1 MNNNANKMAAAD
13 RQAQILAAALV
24 VAERVGF
31 NKFTLRQVAA
41 EADVTEKLPSHYFGT
56 MTNLRRKVM
65 REAVKKKILPIIAQG
80 IVLGDTHALKADHEL
95 RAAALQSFKS

>member
-24 VAERVGF
+24 VAQRVGF
-31 NKFTLRQVAA
+31 NKFTLREVAQ
-41 EADVTEKLPSHYFGT
+41 EAKVTEKLPSHYFGT

-65 REAVKKKILPIIAQG
+65 REAVKQKILPLIAQG
-80 IVLGDTHALKADHEL
+80 IALNDPHALKVSPEL
-95 RAAALQSFKS
+95 RAAALKSLA